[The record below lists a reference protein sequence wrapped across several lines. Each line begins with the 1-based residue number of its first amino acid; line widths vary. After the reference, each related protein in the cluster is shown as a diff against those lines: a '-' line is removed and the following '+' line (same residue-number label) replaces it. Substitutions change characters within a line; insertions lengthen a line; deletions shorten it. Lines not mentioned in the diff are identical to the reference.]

1 MPHPPLGF
9 LLVLNAVLLVAV
21 YLAAGPS
28 PRAEAQLAAG
38 GAAGARYTM
47 VASRTDGR
55 NQEATV
61 YVIDLQ
67 NGAAVPIRFKENK
80 ERFEFSRGRSLR
92 ADVAAVAGRPD
103 AR

>member
-9 LLVLNAVLLVAV
+9 LLVLDAVLLVAV
-21 YLAAGPS
+21 YLAA
-28 PRAEAQLAAG
+28 RLAAG
-38 GAAGARYTM
+38 RGPTRRRWRHRRPLHHGGLAD
-47 VASRTDGR
+47 DGR
-55 NQEATV
+55 DQEATV